1 MSKPIID
8 VSEWQGKI
16 NWDAVKPYI
25 SGAIIRLGFGS
36 DILSQDD
43 KFFRYNMKECER
55 LGIPYGVYLYSYAKS
70 AADVQGEINHT
81 FRLLRECKKL
91 SLPVYLDMEDNSI
104 RGYAARS
111 YPVWDAA
118 VKKAG
123 YRTGLYSGYYYRRD
137 CMPNVSTDTWWL
149 AWYNGT
155 NGTVKPATGNWKYDL
170 WQYTD
175 AFPVAGMA
183 VDASICY
190 NDKIFSNGNAP
201 AATAPA
207 PTPAAKPAAVPAP
220 KPAAPSVIVP
230 RADIEIYCMHR
241 GYSGKK
247 VGGGEIC
254 VYDDAVTG
262 LSIGTTGGGVQYRV
276 HRLGGGWYGK
286 IEKCDWK
293 TPDAY
298 AGDRRNMIDG
308 IQVYFYTDK
317 TKTGGKAYA
326 ARYSVKTQRHGWLP
340 YVYDT
345 NFENGDGAHTAG
357 IFGDPIIGFRMTI
370 VPV

>member
-1 MSKPIID
+1 MGKPIID
-8 VSEWQGKI
+8 VSEWQGVFD
-16 NWDAVKPYI
+16 WEAAKPYI
-25 SGAIIRLGFGS
+25 SGAIIRMGFGS

-43 KFFRYNMKECER
+43 KFFNRNVKECER
-55 LGIPYGVYLYSYAKS
+55 LGIPYGVYLYSYAQN
-70 AADVQGEINHT
+70 AANVQGEIKHT
-81 FRLLRECKKL
+81 LRLLKECKKL

-104 RGYAARS
+104 RRYAARS

-123 YRTGLYSGYYYRRD
+123 YRTGLYSGYYFRKE
-137 CMPNVSTDTWWL
+137 CMPNSTTDTWWL

-155 NGTVKPATGNWKYDL
+155 NGTVKPNTGNWKYDL

-175 AFPVAGMA
+175 VFMVARRV

-190 NDKIFSNGNAP
+190 NERIFSNGSAP
-201 AATAPA
+201 AATK
-207 PTPAAKPAAVPAP
+207 PAAKPAT
-220 KPAAPSVIVP
+220 PSVIVP
-230 RADIEIYCMHR
+230 RADIEIHCMHR

-247 VGGGEIC
+247 VGGGELC
-254 VYDDAVTG
+254 MYDDAVTG
-262 LSIGTTGGGVQYRV
+262 ISIGTTGGGVRYRV
-276 HRLGGGWYGK
+276 HRLGGGWYDK
-286 IEKCDWK
+286 VEKCDWK

-298 AGDRRNMIDG
+298 AGDRKNMIDAV
-308 IQVYFYTDK
+308 QVYFYTDK
-317 TKTGGKAYA
+317 TKTGGKAYS

-370 VPV
+370 VPA